1 MAVAGRK
8 CAVDLEAL
16 ARALLRQ
23 RGAHGVYG
31 SKFILSHAIG
41 FALLVVQGCLV
52 GIRSVA
58 ITDIYSRLIYSKFII
73 SLLFFAPQISEVLS
87 PAR

>member
-1 MAVAGRK
+1 MTNSLLTSRVAVAGRK

-31 SKFILSHAIG
+31 SKFVLSHAIG
-41 FALLVVQGCLV
+41 FALLVVQV
-52 GIRSVA
+52 EIVQIDNNVVSGIG
-58 ITDIYSRLIYSKFII
+58 LG
-73 SLLFFAPQISEVLS
+73 
-87 PAR
+87 